1 MITTRYSVSKKVTTS
16 YVVTTSG
23 EERIGDDEYQ
33 GRGPRLRIE
42 VRDLDTA
49 EAVCRQL
56 AEQDRQSDEVIVCLD
71 PE

>member
-1 MITTRYSVSKKVTTS
+1 MITTRYSVKKKVTTS
-16 YVVTTSG
+16 YVVTAMG
-23 EERIGDDEYQ
+23 EEKLGEDEFQ
-33 GRGPRLRIE
+33 GRGPGLRIE